1 MQRPSYRLLVP
12 SLVLLAATSARAEI
26 VERIV
31 AKVNG
36 DIITLSEFQTR
47 QLQEAQ
53 ASRVEPDNLQAFL
66 RDNNARILNEAIDD
80 LLLYQRAADTGLKL
94 PPSALNQMIE
104 DIKKEHK
111 IASEEQFQE
120 QLAREGMTLDEL
132 KRNMERS
139 ILRQQVLR
147 RDLESKVMVTDAE
160 VRAEYDANQA
170 RLSQPA
176 TVSLREILVKGDDDA
191 TAAQAIALVERA
203 RAGEDF
209 AALARSSS
217 AASTRASGGDLGKLA
232 RGELNADLEKV
243 AFALP
248 AGSVSDPIRSA
259 DGWRIL
265 KVEEKSE
272 ASVTAFDSVK
282 DNLRRALTDR
292 KMGKEMDGYLVGLR
306 EKAAIEVR
314 VREVPQPIG
323 VPTGPGT
330 LRDAVPPGGEGAQ
343 APAAGT
349 PPPGAAPASDD
360 DEIVTTPQ
368 ARPEQVAPGETKK
381 PNSSAP

>member
-12 SLVLLAATSARAEI
+12 SLVLLATAPARAEI

-47 QLQEAQ
+47 QVQEAQ
-53 ASRVEPDNLQAFL
+53 AARVDPDNLQAYL

-80 LLLYQRAADTGLKL
+80 LLLYQRAEDTGLKL
-94 PPSALNQMIE
+94 PPSAINQMIE

-132 KRNMERS
+132 KRQMERS
-139 ILRQQVLR
+139 VLRQQVLR

-160 VRAEYDANQA
+160 VRAEYDARKERFSQA
-170 RLSQPA
+170 A

-191 TAAQAIALVERA
+191 AAARALALAERA

-217 AASTRASGGDLGKLA
+217 AASSKASGGDLGKLS

-248 AGSVSDPIRSA
+248 AGSVSDPIRSG

-272 ASVTAFDSVK
+272 ASVTPFDTVK

-306 EKAAIEVR
+306 EKATIEVR

-323 VPTGPGT
+323 VPTAPGA
-330 LRDAVPPGGEGAQ
+330 LRDAVPPGGGDQ
-343 APAAGT
+343 GKAPAA
-349 PPPGAAPASDD
+349 PAASDD

-368 ARPEQVAPGETKK
+368 ARPEQINPGETKK
-381 PNSSAP
+381 PNPQNP

>member
-12 SLVLLAATSARAEI
+12 SLVLLAALPARAEI

-47 QLQEAQ
+47 QVQEAQ
-53 ASRVEPDNLQAFL
+53 AARVDPDNLQGFL

-80 LLLYQRAADTGLKL
+80 LLLYQRAEDTGLKL
-94 PPSALNQMIE
+94 PPSAINQMIE

-132 KRNMERS
+132 KRQMERS
-139 ILRQQVLR
+139 VLRQQVLR

-160 VRAEYDANQA
+160 VRAEYDARKERFSQA
-170 RLSQPA
+170 A

-191 TAAQAIALVERA
+191 AAAQALALAERA
-203 RAGEDF
+203 RGGEDF
-209 AALARSSS
+209 AALARASS
-217 AASTRASGGDLGKLA
+217 AASTRASGGDLGKLS

-248 AGSVSDPIRSA
+248 AGSVSDPIRSG

-265 KVEEKSE
+265 KVEEKAE
-272 ASVTAFDSVK
+272 ASVTPFDTVK

-292 KMGKEMDGYLVGLR
+292 KMGKEMDGYLAGLR
-306 EKAAIEVR
+306 EKATIDVR

-323 VPTGPGT
+323 VPVAPGT
-330 LRDAVPPGGEGAQ
+330 LRDAVPPGADDGK
-343 APAAGT
+343 APA
-349 PPPGAAPASDD
+349 PGAAPASDD

-368 ARPEQVAPGETKK
+368 ARPEQINPGETKK
-381 PNSSAP
+381 PNPQTP